1 MRQSRFGSLDM
12 LHILETHHRN
22 SPPAARVQNAPPKCM
37 QRQTESRQLMWPVQR
52 RKGRCSKHIRFPNC
66 SQLGTFLP
74 MNNTYDNM
82 SFSDTLSFDD
92 STSPPGSSFW
102 HLPGTFSTQNY
113 RAWFLLAELDPSIQ
127 ADCTLEMVQVPIPS
141 TEHRAGCL
149 LWKRHTLWFEL
160 LVLYCSGKIP
170 FVLTGLLSQENM
182 PQPY

>member
-1 MRQSRFGSLDM
+1 MPHLSVCRDKQRAVSSCGQFKDAKAGAQNTFVFLIVVNLELFSQWTTHMRICHFQTHLVLM
-12 LHILETHHRN
+12 TPPLH
-22 SPPAARVQNAPPKCM
+22 QAPP
-37 QRQTESRQLMWPVQR
+37 
-52 RKGRCSKHIRFPNC
+52 
-66 SQLGTFLP
+66 
-74 MNNTYDNM
+74 
-82 SFSDTLSFDD
+82 
-92 STSPPGSSFW
+92 FW